1 MIERLHSPD
10 GAERSK
16 LSDCDVSASQ
26 VSLQEEDVPGFARDQ
41 PGRRSMSEKRH
52 ATLDAKSTDTYQRS
66 KKARQER
73 EQAAAESS
81 GEVGPTLGMK
91 KSSSLESLQTMM
103 FEMKMETARPPATR
117 AKGRRVVR

>member
-1 MIERLHSPD
+1 MRRVVRAPNRMGFTPERA
-10 GAERSK
+10 G
-16 LSDCDVSASQ
+16 
-26 VSLQEEDVPGFARDQ
+26 VSLQEEDMPGFARDQ

-103 FEMKMETARPPATR
+103 LEMKMETARPPATR
-117 AKGRRVVR
+117 AKGSRVVR